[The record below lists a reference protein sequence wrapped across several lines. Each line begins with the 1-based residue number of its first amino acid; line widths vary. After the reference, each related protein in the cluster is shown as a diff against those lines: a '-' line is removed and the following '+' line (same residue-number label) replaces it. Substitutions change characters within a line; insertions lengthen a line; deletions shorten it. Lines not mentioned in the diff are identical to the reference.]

1 MTAPPGVDYHRIVPL
16 PSGIMARIQGA
27 VAMSTSVE
35 TQGQSSPPESYQSDL
50 ADALLDLD
58 EVFEAARE
66 EGIAEPSKLAFEN
79 AKRLLKAMYDL
90 SPRRFD
96 VYPMADGYIAVDG
109 RGGYGRAALLTCGSD
124 GDAVCLVTIDGE
136 RRRTHYATTAGL
148 PDDFV
153 RQALR
158 ELDDGLS
165 A

>member
-1 MTAPPGVDYHRIVPL
+1 
-16 PSGIMARIQGA
+16 
-27 VAMSTSVE
+27 MSTPVE
-35 TQGQSSPPESYQSDL
+35 THGQPSPPAFPQPDL
-50 ADALLDLD
+50 TDALMDLD
-58 EVFEAARE
+58 DVFDAARE
-66 EGIAEPSKLAFEN
+66 EGIAEPSKLAFDN
-79 AKRLLKAMYDL
+79 ARRLLKAMYDL

-109 RGGYGRAALLTCGSD
+109 RGGYGRATLLMCGSG

-136 RRRTHYATTAGL
+136 RRRACYATTAGL

-158 ELDDGLS
+158 ELDVGLS

>member
-1 MTAPPGVDYHRIVPL
+1 MTAPLQTYDE
-16 PSGIMARIQGA
+16 SDA
-27 VAMSTSVE
+27 
-35 TQGQSSPPESYQSDL
+35 SPMPSDL

-58 EVFEAARE
+58 EVFDAARE
-66 EGIAEPSKLAFEN
+66 EGIDEPSDLAFEN
-79 AKRLLKAMYDL
+79 ARRLLNAMYDL

-109 RGGYGRAALLTCGSD
+109 RGGYGRAALLTCGSA

-136 RRRTHYATTAGL
+136 RRRAHYATTAGL

-158 ELDDGLS
+158 ELDDGPS
-165 A
+165 RMTTQAAP